1 MRGAPTPAAP
11 SAISSRFL
19 LSFRGQFMPME
30 YQVLEPLPQELVP
43 LFLRLEVHFPRLGVD
58 HPEAKLILKGQ
69 RLDHLHRRHYLYLHV
84 TSEGNGQ
91 AP

>member
-1 MRGAPTPAAP
+1 
-11 SAISSRFL
+11 
-19 LSFRGQFMPME
+19 
-30 YQVLEPLPQELVP
+30 
-43 LFLRLEVHFPRLGVD
+43 
-58 HPEAKLILKGQ
+58 LILKGQ